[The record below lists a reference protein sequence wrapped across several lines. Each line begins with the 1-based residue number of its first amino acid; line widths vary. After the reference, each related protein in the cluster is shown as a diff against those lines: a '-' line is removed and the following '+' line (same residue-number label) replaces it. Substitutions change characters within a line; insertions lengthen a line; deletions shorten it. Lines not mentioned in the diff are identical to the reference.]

1 MSFKMLMCFKKNNN
15 NNNKSTGTELYITL
29 NIFSLIKGAEK
40 SAVC

>member
-1 MSFKMLMCFKKNNN
+1 MAFKMLMCFKKKN